1 MVELKKLKHF
11 DSEKMSN
18 LVSSVLSRH
27 GQPDSFAYR
36 IILADGSMHVK
47 TEVEAR
53 CMVRG
58 DIAIESY
65 NPHLPI
71 ENERAEPVCI
81 NTGPRQGDVLLVRID
96 GCRAACKVLEVGQK
110 RGRPLYTV
118 EYDDGMLVQDH
129 LVVPWNYLST
139 APVPPDAPA
148 EYDAAAVAS
157 HSSSVAPPMSEKA
170 AGKRRAVVL
179 RRAGV
184 LRRVMDVIAEAAE
197 SMQTPPQ
204 VETAAPNGDV
214 LDEATAANNKVKAD
228 LEDSN
233 RKHSEARE
241 LRDEREYGELL
252 DSIIL

>member
-1 MVELKKLKHF
+1 
-11 DSEKMSN
+11 MSN
-18 LVSSVLSRH
+18 LVSSILSRH
-27 GQPDSFAYR
+27 GQPDNLGYR

-47 TEVEAR
+47 TEVEVR

-81 NTGPRQGDVLLVRID
+81 NAGPRRGDVLLVRID

-139 APVPPDAPA
+139 APPAPDAPA
-148 EYDAAAVAS
+148 NDEAAATAV
-157 HSSSVAPPMSEKA
+157 SSVAPPMSEKA
-170 AGKRRAVVL
+170 KGKRRAID
-179 RRAGV
+179 
-184 LRRVMDVIAEAAE
+184 VMAEAAE
-197 SMQTPPQ
+197 RMQTPPP
-204 VETAAPNGDV
+204 VETAAPSPPVTTPQPENA
-214 LDEATAANNKVKAD
+214 EFH
-228 LEDSN
+228 
-233 RKHSEARE
+233 RKHREARQ
-241 LRDEREYGELL
+241 LRNEREYGEML

>member
-1 MVELKKLKHF
+1 MELKKLKHF

-27 GQPDSFAYR
+27 GQPDSFVYR

-81 NTGPRQGDVLLVRID
+81 NAGPRQGDVLLVRID
-96 GCRAACKVLEVGQK
+96 GCRAACKVLEVGQR

-139 APVPPDAPA
+139 APAPPDAPA
-148 EYDAAAVAS
+148 EYDAAAAAS

-170 AGKRRAVVL
+170 KGKRRAI
-179 RRAGV
+179 
-184 LRRVMDVIAEAAE
+184 DVIAEAAE

-204 VETAAPNGDV
+204 VETAAPNGDI